1 MVYHSRRNKSE
12 FLYIFLTINYKKTF
26 SGIRSGSKRGQSIR
40 SNAAEVDPEIID
52 QLTEKLADQLA
63 VKLAPVGMD
72 YDEDDEIAAFKRVSH
87 TGRYVV
93 LIQKITEGEMSM

>member
-1 MVYHSRRNKSE
+1 M
-12 FLYIFLTINYKKTF
+12 
-26 SGIRSGSKRGQSIR
+26 
-40 SNAAEVDPEIID
+40 DPEIID

-87 TGRYVV
+87 TGRSEV
-93 LIQKITEGEMSM
+93 